1 MAAEDVKIP
10 PQEGVINEEEVL
22 AKYDRE
28 YDYRR
33 LTGPVGKFVFVVAVV
48 WSLAQLYTAAFGV
61 FPPTLQRA
69 PHVGVALLLIFLL
82 YPMRRGTRSN
92 TIPWYDYIMAALS
105 AVVAIYHVIYYR
117 DLIMR
122 AGAFTRMDMIIS
134 IIAILLVLEATRR
147 LAGPVVVVLATF
159 FLLYG
164 YFGPYFPGFLSHRG
178 FSILRIT
185 THSWISAEGILGVP
199 IKVSS

>member
-134 IIAILLVLEATRR
+134 IIAILLVLKLPPAGRPGSGCPCHLLSSLWLFRALFSR
-147 LAGPVVVVLATF
+147 LLIP
-159 FLLYG
+159 
-164 YFGPYFPGFLSHRG
+164 PGFFPPAHY
-178 FSILRIT
+178 
-185 THSWISAEGILGVP
+185 HP
-199 IKVSS
+199 